1 MTTRRSFIKRSILGL
16 LAGTVS
22 LNAKSQAIDKPNII
36 LISTDEHYAG
46 AMSCAGN
53 INVSTPAIDSIAAA
67 GVRFAKSY
75 CAFPLCTPARAAVMT
90 SRMPYELG
98 VSGNDQ
104 GIPDNVETFGET
116 FRNAG
121 YQTFWTGKWHV
132 PIESPEPGSN
142 DVRGFD
148 VLPYDDPFYNG
159 NMAELDI
166 NSVKSTIKFLRGRP
180 IEPFLLSI
188 SLNNPHDIT
197 HVTEETINKFGIPTN
212 PVLLPHLT
220 RNFYAPDLE
229 FGQVNGSTT
238 PPALNSNIGW
248 SNLTFRRHS
257 YQYYRFIEI
266 VDSQI
271 GKILEEIKLA
281 GLEGNT
287 YLVFTG
293 DHGEMN
299 GSHRRI
305 RKLSMYDEALSVP
318 FIIRGPGI
326 PKGIVNR
333 KHLISAL
340 DIYPTLCDAAGI
352 TPPHGLRGKSALKV
366 LKNFN
371 SPVRKYAFA
380 QIGNYFSRVA
390 ISIHYKY
397 ALFLKAHTAYNV
409 PVREAFFDM
418 KHDPGETKNLIN
430 DIALKPIIDNH
441 RKALNN
447 WMIYTNDPFVT
458 QAVVVD

>member
-1 MTTRRSFIKRSILGL
+1 MTTRRSFIQRSILGL

-22 LNAKSQAIDKPNII
+22 MSAKSQAVDKPNII
-36 LISTDEHYAG
+36 LISTDQHYAG
-46 AMSCAGN
+46 AISCAGN
-53 INVSTPAIDSIAAA
+53 TNVSTPAIDSIAAA

-75 CAFPLCTPARAAVMT
+75 SAFPLCTPSRAALMT

-104 GIPDNVETFGET
+104 EIPENVETFGET

-159 NMAELDI
+159 NMAKLDI
-166 NSVKSTIKFLRGRP
+166 NSVKSSIKFLRERP

-197 HVTEETINKFGIPTN
+197 HINEETINEFGIPTN
-212 PVLLPHLT
+212 PVLLPSLP
-220 RNFYAPDLE
+220 RNLYAPDLE
-229 FGQVNGSTT
+229 FGQVSSSTT
-238 PPALNSNIGW
+238 PPALNSNVEW
-248 SNLTFRRHS
+248 SDLTFRRHS
-257 YQYYRFIEI
+257 YQYYRFIET

-271 GKILEEIKLA
+271 GEILEEIKSA

-287 YLVFTG
+287 YLVFTS

-305 RKLSMYDEALSVP
+305 RKFSMYNEALSVP
-318 FIIRGPGI
+318 FIIKGPGI

-340 DIYPTLCDAAGI
+340 DLYPTLCDAAGI

-366 LKNFN
+366 LRNFN
-371 SPVRKYAFA
+371 TPVRKYAFA
-380 QIGNYFSRVA
+380 QIGKYFSRVA
-390 ISIHYKY
+390 ISTRYKY
-397 ALFLKAHTAYNV
+397 ALFLKAHTAYSV

-418 KHDPGETKNLIN
+418 EKDPGETNNLIN

-447 WMIYTNDPFVT
+447 WMIHTNDPFVT
-458 QAVVVD
+458 QAVVID